1 LKGSVLLALG
11 EDRMPDAQGLQ
22 ALRGL
27 MRELIRFHLGGVE
40 LRAWRVLR
48 GALTRR

>member
-1 LKGSVLLALG
+1 LRGDDLLALLN
-11 EDRMPDAQGLQ
+11 DRMPDAQALQ
-22 ALRGL
+22 ALRGM